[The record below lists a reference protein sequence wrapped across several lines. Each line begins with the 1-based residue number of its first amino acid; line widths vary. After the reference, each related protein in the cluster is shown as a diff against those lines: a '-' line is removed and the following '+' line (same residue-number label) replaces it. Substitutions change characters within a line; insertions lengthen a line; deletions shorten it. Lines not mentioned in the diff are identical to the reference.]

1 MNVKIWLAAVPLLA
15 GCAGLTTPSGPVTA
29 RAEMRNAAGETLGT
43 AQLTQIGR
51 VVRVVM
57 ELQGMP
63 PGAKAVHI
71 HEVGRC
77 DPPGFTT
84 AGNHFNPEGKQ
95 HGALNPRG
103 PHGGDLPNITI
114 DANGTGRLEAASELL
129 TLLPGRASV
138 FDDDGSA
145 LVVHAAPDDFRTDPT
160 GNAGPR
166 LLCGVI
172 VRSPAGQ

>member
-1 MNVKIWLAAVPLLA
+1 MRVWLAAVPLLA
-15 GCAGLTTPSGPVTA
+15 GCAGLTAPSEPVTA
-29 RAEMRNAAGETLGT
+29 HAEMRNAAGDTLGT
-43 AQLTQIGR
+43 AELTQIGR

-57 ELQGMP
+57 TLQGMP

-103 PHGGDLPNITI
+103 PHAGDLPNITI
-114 DANGTGRLEAASELL
+114 EADGTGRLEAASESI
-129 TLLPGRASV
+129 TLRHGRTSL
-138 FDDDGSA
+138 FDADGSA

-160 GNAGPR
+160 GNAGGR

-172 VRSPAGQ
+172 VRSPAAP